1 MQVRRCR
8 AHARNLVRLLCS
20 KVRDPTVSGSRPHL
34 INVVEAVAADDDVI
48 CHLNHGVALN

>member
-1 MQVRRCR
+1 MR
-8 AHARNLVRLLCS
+8 AQSRAASLLEGPGPDGE
-20 KVRDPTVSGSRPHL
+20 RSRPHL

>member
-1 MQVRRCR
+1 
-8 AHARNLVRLLCS
+8 VRLLCS